1 MNTKTVVSMFAAL
14 LITASAGLAAEKEVT
29 LVGTVQCA
37 KCDLSQTD
45 SCQSVLAVKRGEKD
59 EIYYLTANVASKAF
73 HDGTCSGLPKV
84 KVTGVVKETAGKK
97 EITASKVEEAKG

>member
-1 MNTKTVVSMFAAL
+1 MNTKTIVSLFAAVL
-14 LITASAGLAAEKEVT
+14 VTASVALPAEKEVT

-59 EIYYLTANVASKAF
+59 EIYYVTANVASKAF
-73 HDGTCSGLPKV
+73 QDGTCSGMPKI
-84 KVTGVVKETAGKK
+84 KVTGVVKETAEKK
-97 EITASKVEEAKG
+97 EITASKIEEAKG